1 MSVMDSQRAGV
12 VIVGAGIGG
21 LATAL
26 QLTPLPVTVLSAAPL
41 GEGAASAWAQGGIAA
56 AWGADD
62 GPDLHAADTLAAA
75 GGMADPSVVDR
86 VTRAAPGCVEDLIAL
101 GVRFDC
107 GPDGQ
112 LRLGREG
119 GHHRH
124 RIAHAAG
131 DATGSEIMRALLAAS
146 RKTPSITVI
155 EGAVAE
161 EIAVVDGVA
170 CGVLA
175 RRHGEPILFTAD
187 AVVLATGGLGGLY
200 QYTSNPVTARGR
212 GLALAARAGAA
223 LADLEFVQFH
233 PTALD
238 VGRDP
243 MPLVTEALRGEGA
256 VLVDAAGDRF
266 MASVH
271 PLADLAPRDVVARAV
286 WRKRLAGERVYLD
299 ARQAVGAAFP
309 KRFPTVYG
317 ACRAGGID
325 PITAPIPIAPAAHYH
340 MGGVAVDARGR
351 SSVPGLW
358 AVGEVAS
365 TGLHGANRLASN
377 SLLEALVFGGWV
389 AADIQ
394 GTVRSTARRQWTR
407 SRDAL
412 ADGPEDVEGL
422 MRLRRRMNAS
432 VGVERDATGLRLAIE
447 DMGSVRR
454 TATSRGLADAA
465 LVGELVAT
473 AALCRRESRG
483 GHCRLDHPAALP
495 ALARRS
501 LLTLRD
507 LAASEPMP
515 RLKEIVS

>member
-1 MSVMDSQRAGV
+1 MSMLHTQRTGT
-12 VIVGAGIGG
+12 VIIGAGIGG

-26 QLTPLPVTVLSAAPL
+26 RLAPLPVTVLSAAPL

-75 GGMADPSVVDR
+75 GGIADPSVVDR
-86 VTRAAPGCVEDLIAL
+86 VTQAAPACIRDLIAL
-101 GVRFDC
+101 DVRFDV

-131 DATGSEIMRALLAAS
+131 DATGGEIMRALLAAA
-146 RKTPSITVI
+146 RKMPSITLV

-161 EIAVVDGVA
+161 EIVVADGVA
-170 CGVLA
+170 RGVIA
-175 RRHGEPILFTAD
+175 RRQGEAILFTAD

-212 GLALAARAGAA
+212 GLALAARAGAT

-256 VLVDAAGDRF
+256 VLVDAAGTRF
-266 MASVH
+266 MAALH

-299 ARQAVGAAFP
+299 ARQSVGAAFP
-309 KRFPTVYG
+309 TRFPTVYG
-317 ACRAGGID
+317 ACHAAGVD
-325 PITAPIPIAPAAHYH
+325 PVTAPIPIAPAAHYH
-340 MGGVAVDARGR
+340 MGGVAVDAQGR

-389 AADIQ
+389 AADIL
-394 GTVRSTARRQWTR
+394 GTVPSPAGGQWTR
-407 SRDAL
+407 SRDVQ
-412 ADGPEDVEGL
+412 ADGPQDADAL

-447 DMGSVRR
+447 EMSGVRR
-454 TATSRGLADAA
+454 TATSRALADAA

-473 AALCRRESRG
+473 AALRRHESRG
-483 GHCRLDHPAALP
+483 GHCRLDHPTAVP
-495 ALARRS
+495 TLARRS
-501 LLTLRD
+501 TLTLHD
-507 LAASEPMP
+507 LAASEAMP